1 MIKALAIF
9 AAITMAACSL
19 NAPQPGPGEAVLS
32 GIWSG
37 YTIHAGRHVFNTS
50 PIGVK
55 GIAVQ
60 VQVIEH
66 GGQWYTW
73 GPGYGTKIEKV
84 GELL

>member
-19 NAPQPGPGEAVLS
+19 NAPQPGQGEVIVS

-37 YTIHAGRHVFNTS
+37 HTIHAGSLVFNTS

-60 VQVIEH
+60 VQIIEH
-66 GGQWYTW
+66 DGHWYTW
-73 GPGYGTKIEKV
+73 APGYGTKIEKV